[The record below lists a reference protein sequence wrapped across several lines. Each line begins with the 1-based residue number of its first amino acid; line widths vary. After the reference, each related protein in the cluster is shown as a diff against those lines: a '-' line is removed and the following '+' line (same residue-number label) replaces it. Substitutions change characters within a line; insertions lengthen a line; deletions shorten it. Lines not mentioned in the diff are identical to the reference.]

1 MKIIKPEILGVIAI
15 SIAAIAWGL
24 DGIALTPKLYNL
36 DVPFVVFM
44 LHLIPALLLSPF
56 FGNYWRGFFDYKL
69 RDIMSL
75 LALSLFGGALGT
87 ISIVK
92 ALFLVRFD
100 HLSVIVILQKLQP
113 LFAIILA
120 MIFLKEKPNKKFW
133 SWALLAILAG
143 YFLTF
148 EFHLPNFSKQG
159 NLIQASLY
167 SLLAAFSFGAGTVFS
182 KKSLSSLN
190 FKEVTYFRYFFTALM
205 VGIFVVLTG
214 RGIHFQAVTKL
225 NWIYFF
231 VISLTAGAGSI
242 FLYNY
247 GLKRVKAI
255 VSTIAELLFPIS
267 SVVFDYLIN
276 GNKLSTIQMIS
287 AGLMV
292 LAIIR
297 ISKQKKSL
305 R

>member
-1 MKIIKPEILGVIAI
+1 MKLFKPEILGVIAI

-24 DGIALTPKLYNL
+24 DGIALTPKLFNL
-36 DVPFVVFM
+36 DVPFVVFV
-44 LHLIPALLLSPF
+44 LHAIPTIILTPIFISYWKNF
-56 FGNYWRGFFDYKL
+56 FNYKF
-69 RDIMSL
+69 RDV
-75 LALSLFGGALGT
+75 LSLWTLSFFGGALGT
-87 ISIVK
+87 IAIVK

-120 MIFLKEKPNKKFW
+120 MIFLKEKPDKRFW
-133 SWALLAILAG
+133 IWALIAILGG

-148 EFHLPNFSKQG
+148 ENHLPKLSEQA

-182 KKSLSSLN
+182 KKSLINLN
-190 FKEVTYFRYFFTALM
+190 FKEVTYFRYFFTSLF
-205 VGIFVVLTG
+205 VGIFVFSTG
-214 RGIHFQAVTKL
+214 RFSYVHIATKI
-225 NWIYFF
+225 NWLYFF
-231 VISLTAGAGSI
+231 LISLTAGAGSI

-267 SVVFDYLIN
+267 SIAFDYLIN
-276 GNKLSTIQMIS
+276 GNKLSVIQMIS
-287 AGLMV
+287 AAVMV
-292 LAIIR
+292 LAIIN
-297 ISKQKKSL
+297 ISKKHA
-305 R
+305 

>member
-1 MKIIKPEILGVIAI
+1 MKLIKPEILGIIAI

-44 LHLIPALLLSPF
+44 LHAIPALLLTPIF
-56 FGNYWRGFFDYKL
+56 FSYWKKFFSFKF
-69 RDIMSL
+69 RDILSL
-75 LALSLFGGALGT
+75 WTLSLFGGALGT
-87 ISIVK
+87 VSIVK

-133 SWALLAILAG
+133 LWALVAILAG

-148 EFHLPNFSKQG
+148 EFHLPRLSQDG
-159 NLIQASLY
+159 NLIEASLY
-167 SLLAAFSFGAGTVFS
+167 ALLAAFSFGAGTVFS
-182 KKSLSSLN
+182 KRSLANLN
-190 FKEVTYFRYFFTALM
+190 FKEVTYFRYFFTALFM
-205 VGIFVVLTG
+205 GIFVFTTG
-214 RGIHFQAVTKL
+214 RMSNLSLVTNV

-231 VISLTAGAGSI
+231 IISLTAGAGSI

-255 VSTIAELLFPIS
+255 VSTFAELLFPIS
-267 SVVFDYLIN
+267 SIAFDYLIN
-276 GNKLSTIQMIS
+276 GHKLSLIQLVS
-287 AGLMV
+287 AAVMV
-292 LAIIR
+292 LAILN
-297 ISKQKKSL
+297 ISKKNG
-305 R
+305 

>member
-1 MKIIKPEILGVIAI
+1 MKFFKPEVLGVIAI

-36 DVPFVVFM
+36 DVPFVVFV
-44 LHLIPALLLSPF
+44 LHAIPALILTPIF
-56 FGNYWRGFFDYKL
+56 FTYWKNFFNYKFKDV
-69 RDIMSL
+69 
-75 LALSLFGGALGT
+75 LSLWVLAFFGGALGT

-100 HLSVIVILQKLQP
+100 QLSVIVILQKLQP

-120 MIFLKEKPNKKFW
+120 MIFLKEKPNKSFW
-133 SWALLAILAG
+133 IWAIVALVGG

-148 EFHLPNFSKQG
+148 ENHLPRLSQQA

-167 SLLAAFSFGAGTVFS
+167 ALLAAFSFGAGTVFS
-182 KKSLSSLN
+182 KKSLMNLN
-190 FKEVTYFRYFFTALM
+190 FKEVTYFRYFFTSLF
-205 VGIFVVLTG
+205 VGVFVYTTG
-214 RGIHFQAVTKL
+214 RMSNFQVVTKL
-225 NWIYFF
+225 NWFYFIL
-231 VISLTAGAGSI
+231 ISLTAGAGSI

-267 SVVFDYLIN
+267 SIAFDYLIN
-276 GNKLSTIQMIS
+276 GNKLSMIQLIS
-287 AGLMV
+287 AGVMV
-292 LAIIR
+292 IAIIN
-297 ISKQKKSL
+297 ISWKHA
-305 R
+305 

>member
-1 MKIIKPEILGVIAI
+1 MKIFKPEILGVIAI

-24 DGIALTPKLYNL
+24 DGIALTPNLYNL
-36 DVPFVVFM
+36 DVPFVVFV
-44 LHLIPALLLSPF
+44 LHLIPTLIMTPIFIGYWKNFFNYKFSDVASLWTLSF
-56 FGNYWRGFFDYKL
+56 
-69 RDIMSL
+69 
-75 LALSLFGGALGT
+75 FGGALGT

-120 MIFLKEKPNKKFW
+120 MLFLKEKPSKRFW
-133 SWALLAILAG
+133 IWALIAMLGG

-182 KKSLSSLN
+182 KRSLSSLN
-190 FKEVTYFRYFFTALM
+190 FKEVTYFRYFFTALF
-205 VGIFVVLTG
+205 VGSFVAFTG
-214 RGIHFQAVTKL
+214 RMGYFQVATKI
-225 NWIYFF
+225 NWFYFF
-231 VISLTAGAGSI
+231 LISLTAGVGSI
-242 FLYNY
+242 LLYNY

-267 SVVFDYLIN
+267 SIVFDYLIN
-276 GNKLSTIQMIS
+276 GNTLSTVQLVS
-287 AGLMV
+287 AGVMV
-292 LAIIR
+292 IAIIN
-297 ISKQKKSL
+297 ISNRHS
-305 R
+305 

>member
-1 MKIIKPEILGVIAI
+1 MKILKPEILGVIAI

-44 LHLIPALLLSPF
+44 LHVIPAILMTPFLGKYWKNLL
-56 FGNYWRGFFDYKL
+56 NYKFQDV
-69 RDIMSL
+69 
-75 LALSLFGGALGT
+75 LSLWILAFFGGALGT

-92 ALFLVRFD
+92 ALFLVKFD

-120 MIFLKEKPNKKFW
+120 MIFLKERPNKQFW
-133 SWALLAILAG
+133 IWAFIALLGG

-148 EFHLPNFSKQG
+148 EFHLPKVSQQA
-159 NLIQASLY
+159 NLIEASLY

-182 KKSLSSLN
+182 KRSLSRLN
-190 FKEVTYFRYFFTALM
+190 FKEVTYFRYFFTSII
-205 VGIFVVLTG
+205 VGLFVFTSG
-214 RGIHFQAVTKL
+214 KMGYFQLVTKV
-225 NWIYFF
+225 NWFYLFL
-231 VISLTAGAGSI
+231 ISLTVGIGSI

-267 SVVFDYLIN
+267 SIFFDYVIN
-276 GNKLSTIQMIS
+276 GNKLSLIQMIS
-287 AGLMV
+287 AGVMV

-297 ISKQKKSL
+297 ISKQYSH
-305 R
+305 

>member
-1 MKIIKPEILGVIAI
+1 MKIFKPEILGVIAI
-15 SIAAIAWGL
+15 SLAAIAWGL
-24 DGIALTPKLYNL
+24 DGIALTPNLYNL

-44 LHLIPALLLSPF
+44 LHLIPTLILSPF
-56 FGNYWRGFFDYKL
+56 LGKYWKSIFNYKFG
-69 RDIMSL
+69 DIVSL
-75 LALSLFGGALGT
+75 WTLSFFGGALGT

-133 SWALLAILAG
+133 FWALIAILGG

-148 EFHLPNFSKQG
+148 EFHLPNISKQA
-159 NLIQASLY
+159 NLIQAALY

-182 KKSLSSLN
+182 KRSLTSLN
-190 FKEVTYFRYFFTALM
+190 FKEVTYFRYFFTALF
-205 VGIFVVLTG
+205 VGVFVFATG
-214 RGIHFQAVTKL
+214 RCVHLQAVTKV
-225 NWIYFF
+225 NWFYFF
-231 VISLTAGAGSI
+231 LISLTAGAGSI

-267 SVVFDYLIN
+267 SVIFDYLIN
-276 GNKLSTIQMIS
+276 GNKLSIVQMIS

-292 LAIIR
+292 FAIIK
-297 ISKQKKSL
+297 ISRQKKV
-305 R
+305 

>member
-1 MKIIKPEILGVIAI
+1 MKLFKPEILGVIAI

-36 DVPFVVFM
+36 DVPFVVFI
-44 LHLIPALLLSPF
+44 LHAIPTLILTPIFFSYWKNFFTYKFRDVISLWTLSF
-56 FGNYWRGFFDYKL
+56 
-69 RDIMSL
+69 
-75 LALSLFGGALGT
+75 FGGALGT
-87 ISIVK
+87 IAIVK

-133 SWALLAILAG
+133 IWALVAIIAG

-148 EFHLPNFSKQG
+148 EFHLPTLSKQA
-159 NLIQASLY
+159 NLIHASLY
-167 SLLAAFSFGAGTVFS
+167 ALLAAFSFGAGTVFS
-182 KKSLSSLN
+182 KRSLMSLN
-190 FKEVTYFRYFFTALM
+190 FKEVTYFRYFFTSLF
-205 VGIFVVLTG
+205 VGIFVFSTG
-214 RGIHFQAVTKL
+214 RMANLEMVTKV
-225 NWIYFF
+225 NWIYFLL
-231 VISLTAGAGSI
+231 ISLTAGAGSI

-267 SVVFDYLIN
+267 SIAFDYLIN
-276 GNKLSTIQMIS
+276 GNKLSIIQIVS
-287 AGLMV
+287 AAIMV
-292 LAIIR
+292 VAIIN
-297 ISKQKKSL
+297 ISK
-305 R
+305 RHA

>member
-1 MKIIKPEILGVIAI
+1 MKLIKPEILGVIAI
-15 SIAAIAWGL
+15 SVAAIAWGL
-24 DGIALTPKLYNL
+24 DGIALTPNLYNL
-36 DVPFVVFM
+36 DVPFVVFV
-44 LHLIPALLLSPF
+44 LHVIPTILLTPF
-56 FGNYWRGFFDYKL
+56 FSGYWKKLFTYKFK
-69 RDIMSL
+69 DV
-75 LALSLFGGALGT
+75 LSLWILSFFGGALGT

-120 MIFLKEKPNKKFW
+120 MLFLKEKPDKKFW
-133 SWALLAILAG
+133 VWALVAIIGG

-148 EFHLPNFSKQG
+148 EFHLPNFSQQA

-182 KKSLSSLN
+182 KRSLTRLN
-190 FKEVTYFRYFFTALM
+190 FKEVTYFRYFFTALI
-205 VGIFVVLTG
+205 VGAFVFTTG
-214 RGIHFQAVTKL
+214 RAGNFQDVTKV

-231 VISLTAGAGSI
+231 LISLTAGVGSI

-267 SVVFDYLIN
+267 SIVFDYLIN
-276 GNKLSTIQMIS
+276 GNKLSLVQMIS

-297 ISKQKKSL
+297 ISKH
-305 R
+305 

>member
-1 MKIIKPEILGVIAI
+1 MKSLKPQILGVIAI

-44 LHLIPALLLSPF
+44 LHAIPAILLTPIFFSYWKNFFNYKFRDVLSL
-56 FGNYWRGFFDYKL
+56 GV
-69 RDIMSL
+69 
-75 LALSLFGGALGT
+75 LALFGGALGT

-113 LFAIILA
+113 IFAIILA

-133 SWALLAILAG
+133 IWALVAMLAG

-148 EFHLPNFSKQG
+148 ENHLPNITKQA

-182 KKSLSSLN
+182 KRSLQNLN
-190 FKEVTYFRYFFTALM
+190 FKEVTYFRYFFTALF
-205 VGIFVVLTG
+205 VGIFVFSTG
-214 RGIHFQAVTKL
+214 RISNLQFVTKI
-225 NWIYFF
+225 NWGYFF
-231 VISLTAGAGSI
+231 LISLTAGVGSI

-267 SVVFDYLIN
+267 SIAFDYLIN
-276 GNKLSTIQMIS
+276 GHKLSIIQLVS
-287 AGLMV
+287 AGVMV
-292 LAIIR
+292 IAILN
-297 ISKQKKSL
+297 ISRKHA
-305 R
+305 

>member
-1 MKIIKPEILGVIAI
+1 MKLIKPEILGIIAI

-44 LHLIPALLLSPF
+44 LHAIPALLLTPIF
-56 FGNYWRGFFDYKL
+56 FSYWKKFFSFKF
-69 RDIMSL
+69 RDILSL
-75 LALSLFGGALGT
+75 WTLSLFGGALGT
-87 ISIVK
+87 VSIVK

-133 SWALLAILAG
+133 LWALVAILAG

-148 EFHLPNFSKQG
+148 EFHLPRLSQDG
-159 NLIQASLY
+159 NLIEASLY
-167 SLLAAFSFGAGTVFS
+167 ALLAAFSFGAGTVFS
-182 KKSLSSLN
+182 KRSLANLN
-190 FKEVTYFRYFFTALM
+190 FKEVTYFRYFFTALFM
-205 VGIFVVLTG
+205 GIFVFTTG
-214 RGIHFQAVTKL
+214 RMSNLSLVTNV

-231 VISLTAGAGSI
+231 IISLTAGAGSI

-255 VSTIAELLFPIS
+255 VSTFAELLFPIS
-267 SVVFDYLIN
+267 SIAFDYLIN
-276 GNKLSTIQMIS
+276 GHKLSIIQLVS
-287 AGLMV
+287 AAVMV
-292 LAIIR
+292 LAILN
-297 ISKQKKSL
+297 ISKKNG
-305 R
+305 

>member
-1 MKIIKPEILGVIAI
+1 MKSIKPQILGVIAI

-44 LHLIPALLLSPF
+44 LHAIPAILLTPFLYKYWGNFFKYKFKDVLSL
-56 FGNYWRGFFDYKL
+56 W
-69 RDIMSL
+69 I
-75 LALSLFGGALGT
+75 LSLFGGALGT
-87 ISIVK
+87 VAIVK

-120 MIFLKEKPNKKFW
+120 MLFLKEKPNKKFW
-133 SWALLAILAG
+133 IWALVAIIAG

-148 EFHLPNFSKQG
+148 ENHFPKFSQQA
-159 NLIQASLY
+159 NLIEASLY
-167 SLLAAFSFGAGTVFS
+167 ALLAAFSFGAGTVFS
-182 KKSLSSLN
+182 KRSLQNLN
-190 FKEVTYFRYFFTALM
+190 FKEVTYFRYFFTALF
-205 VGIFVVLTG
+205 VGIFVFSTG
-214 RGIHFQAVTKL
+214 RISNLQLVTKI
-225 NWIYFF
+225 NWFYFF
-231 VISLTAGAGSI
+231 LISLTAGAGSI

-267 SVVFDYLIN
+267 SIAFDYLIN
-276 GNKLSTIQMIS
+276 GNKLSTIQLIS
-287 AGLMV
+287 AGVMV
-292 LAIIR
+292 IAIIN
-297 ISKQKKSL
+297 ISKKHA
-305 R
+305 

>member
-1 MKIIKPEILGVIAI
+1 MKTIKPEILGVIAI

-24 DGIALTPKLYNL
+24 DGIALTPNLYNL

-44 LHLIPALLLSPF
+44 LHAIPALLMSPF
-56 FGNYWRGFFDYKL
+56 FASYWKRFFNYKF
-69 RDIMSL
+69 RDI
-75 LALSLFGGALGT
+75 LSLWTLSFFGGALGT

-113 LFAIILA
+113 LFAIMLAIL
-120 MIFLKEKPNKKFW
+120 FLKERPNKKFW
-133 SWALLAILAG
+133 LWALLAILGG

-148 EFHLPNFSKQG
+148 EFHLPNFSKQA

-182 KKSLSSLN
+182 KKSLSTLN
-190 FKEVTYFRYFFTALM
+190 FKEVTYFRYFFTALF
-205 VGIFVVLTG
+205 VGIFVFATG
-214 RGIHFQAVTKL
+214 REDSFQTVTKV
-225 NWIYFF
+225 NWFYFF
-231 VISLTAGAGSI
+231 LISLTAGAGSI

-267 SVVFDYLIN
+267 SVIFDYLIN
-276 GNKLSTIQMIS
+276 GNKLSYIQIVS

-292 LAIIR
+292 FAIIK
-297 ISKQKKSL
+297 ISKGKK
-305 R
+305 